1 MYLLGRSLTLREHLR
16 PEPTTLLDTCGNSA
30 DGGEVFHGHTGP
42 EGLMVPTCLYIVGC
56 QAGWG
61 RVAITMRGSTG
72 LLKADSHR
80 NAWPKIYHGDSTV
93 WVNDPCMPFCILLPL
108 KERPS
113 LFRNALWLFLN
124 CVVGGIGGIPKVIS
138 SCFAPKDQLNIS

>member
-1 MYLLGRSLTLREHLR
+1 MYLLGGSLTLREHLR
-16 PEPTTLLDTCGNSA
+16 SKPTTLLDKCGNSA
-30 DGGEVFHGHTGP
+30 NGREVSQGHTGP
-42 EGLMVPTCLYIVGC
+42 EGLMVSTYLYIVEC

-61 RVAITMRGSTG
+61 RVAITMRGSID

-80 NAWPKIYHGDSTV
+80 NVWPKIYHRDCNV
-93 WVNDPCMPFCILLPL
+93 WANDPSMPFCILLPL

-113 LFRNALWLFLN
+113 LCRNALWLFLN

-138 SCFAPKDQLNIS
+138 SCFSPKDQLNIS